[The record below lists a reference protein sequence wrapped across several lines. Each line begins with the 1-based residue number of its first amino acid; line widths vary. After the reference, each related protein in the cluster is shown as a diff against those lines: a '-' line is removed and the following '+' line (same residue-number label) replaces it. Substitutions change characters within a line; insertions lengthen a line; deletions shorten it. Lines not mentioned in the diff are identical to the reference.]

1 MPDEIADLS
10 GHPVFGS
17 KGVQVLALGDQQGC
31 DIPASFRDRHDTI
44 ERRGLFCDRA
54 LHNDARSAGTV

>member
-1 MPDEIADLS
+1 MPDEIADFS

-17 KGVQVLALGDQQGC
+17 KCVQVLVLGDQQGR

-44 ERRGLFCDRA
+44 ERPGLFCDRA